1 MIMTRAELKQ
11 KQIAVLMGG
20 LSGEREVSLRTGKAI
35 LGALQQEGYR
45 AVGID
50 VGRDL
55 PLRLSETKAELAFVA
70 LHGRYGEDGSV
81 QGMLE
86 LLGIPYT
93 GSGVL
98 ASALAMDKALTKQL
112 LLHHELPTPGYHVM
126 TRGGDPGEILE
137 KCRHFPVV
145 VKPVREGSTIGITIA
160 QNRED
165 LERGLTEALRYDDT
179 VMVEDY
185 IEGLEVTVGVLG
197 GEALPII
204 QIVPEG
210 GFYDYTAKYTPGKT
224 EFILPAPLEA
234 KLYNRVQD
242 IAEAAC
248 QVLGCRGAAR
258 VDFMVRQRECF
269 CLEVNTVPGMTA
281 TSLLPKAAAEAG
293 IPFTELVQKILEQAS
308 LDYPGDPAATTE
320 KA

>member
-1 MIMTRAELKQ
+1 MMTREELKK
-11 KQIAVLMGG
+11 KQVAVLMGG
-20 LSGEREVSLRTGKAI
+20 MSGEREVSLRTGKAI

-55 PLRLSETKAELAFVA
+55 PVRLAEAKADCAFVA

-112 LLHHELPTPGYHVM
+112 LLHHELPTPGYHLL
-126 TRGGDPGEILE
+126 TSGGDPGELIE

-160 QNRED
+160 RDRKE
-165 LERGLTEALRYDDT
+165 LESGLIEALRYDDT
-179 VMVEDY
+179 VMVEDF
-185 IEGLEVTVGVLG
+185 IDGLEVTVGVLG

-204 QIVPEG
+204 QIVPEQ

-224 EFILPAPLEA
+224 EFILPAPLEPR
-234 KLYNRVQD
+234 LYNRVQEV
-242 IAEAAC
+242 AERAC
-248 QVLGCRGAAR
+248 RILGCRGAAR

-281 TSLLPKAAAEAG
+281 TSLLPKAATEAG
-293 IPFTELVQKILEQAS
+293 IPFPELVQRILEQVS
-308 LDYPGDPAATTE
+308 LDYPGAPAATTE
-320 KA
+320 KK

>member
-1 MIMTRAELKQ
+1 MTREELKK
-11 KQIAVLMGG
+11 KQVAVLMGG
-20 LSGEREVSLRTGKAI
+20 MSGEREVSLRTGKAI

-55 PLRLSETKAELAFVA
+55 PVRLAEAKADCAFVA

-112 LLHHELPTPGYHVM
+112 LLHHELPTPGYHLL
-126 TRGGDPGEILE
+126 TSGGDPGELIE

-160 QNRED
+160 RDRKE
-165 LERGLTEALRYDDT
+165 LESGLIEALRYDDT
-179 VMVEDY
+179 VMVEDF
-185 IEGLEVTVGVLG
+185 IDGLEVTVGVLG

-204 QIVPEG
+204 QIVPEQ

-224 EFILPAPLEA
+224 EFILPAPLEPR
-234 KLYNRVQD
+234 LYNRVQEV
-242 IAEAAC
+242 AERAC
-248 QVLGCRGAAR
+248 RILGCRGAAR

-281 TSLLPKAAAEAG
+281 TSLLPKAATEAG
-293 IPFTELVQKILEQAS
+293 IPFPELVQRILEQVS
-308 LDYPGDPAATTE
+308 LDYPGAPAATTE
-320 KA
+320 KK

>member
-1 MIMTRAELKQ
+1 MMTREELKK
-11 KQIAVLMGG
+11 KQVAVLMGG
-20 LSGEREVSLRTGKAI
+20 MSGEREVSLRTGKAI
-35 LGALQQEGYR
+35 LGSLQQEGYR

-55 PLRLSETKAELAFVA
+55 PVRLAEAKADCAFVA

-112 LLHHELPTPGYHVM
+112 LLHHELPTPGYHLL
-126 TRGGDPGEILE
+126 TSGGDPGELIE

-160 QNRED
+160 RDRKE
-165 LERGLTEALRYDDT
+165 LESGLIEALRYDDT
-179 VMVEDY
+179 VMVEDF
-185 IEGLEVTVGVLG
+185 IDGLEVTVGVLG

-204 QIVPEG
+204 QIVPEQ

-224 EFILPAPLEA
+224 EFILPAPLEPR
-234 KLYNRVQD
+234 LYNRVQEV
-242 IAEAAC
+242 AERAC
-248 QVLGCRGAAR
+248 RILGCRGAAR
-258 VDFMVRQRECF
+258 VDFMVRQRECV
-269 CLEVNTVPGMTA
+269 CLEVNAVPGMTA
-281 TSLLPKAAAEAG
+281 TSLLPKAATEAG
-293 IPFTELVQKILEQAS
+293 IPFPELVQRILEQVS
-308 LDYPGDPAATTE
+308 LDYPGAPAATTE
-320 KA
+320 KK